1 MAAQNINP
9 GEKIYALVNYED
21 PYVQPLILAAL
32 KKRLPASAHEFITS
46 PSQLP
51 SPSSRFLQ
59 WVQYESIDFDHLMEH
74 SSSSLSNAYVIR
86 KALIRKHYLSTTIAN
101 WITKYPDSVLKKHV
115 KPSVEFE
122 VDYALDVRETYQSFA
137 LACFKAGKVTQLL
150 QAAMDRNYI
159 AKSTGWPS
167 WVRFS

>member
-1 MAAQNINP
+1 MLQDFSRYQCSDPRDRIYSMYSMATDIEYSGVARH
-9 GEKIYALVNYED
+9 EKIPDLEY
-21 PYVQPLILAAL
+21 
-32 KKRLPASAHEFITS
+32 
-46 PSQLP
+46 
-51 SPSSRFLQ
+51 
-59 WVQYESIDFDHLMEH
+59 
-74 SSSSLSNAYVIR
+74 
-86 KALIRKHYLSTTIAN
+86 KA
-101 WITKYPDSVLKKHV
+101 P
-115 KPSVEFE
+115 PVEFE